1 MILGL
6 KPRVLTWH
14 VHGSYLYYLT
24 HTDCIFY
31 LPTKN
36 DDSPGYGGKRGSF
49 KWGANVVEV
58 PVEEVKDL
66 KTIDCVLFQ
75 SQENFLKDQY
85 QILSEEQRSL
95 PQIYLEHDPPR
106 ESPTET
112 VHVTRGS
119 EATVVQVTHFNKLM
133 WDNGDSPVEV
143 IEHGAPAS
151 GISYRGDKAKGIV
164 IVNNL
169 AARGRRLGGD
179 IFERVRKTIPLD
191 LIGMGSEK
199 NGGLGEIDHNKL
211 GEFISHY
218 RFLFNPIRYTSLGLA
233 VIEAMEVGLPVIGL
247 ATTEMSTAVIN
258 GVNGW
263 VDTNVEILI
272 DKMAQLLQSQKLA
285 QKWSLG
291 AKMIADRR
299 FNIDRFIRDWEDL
312 FVRLCRGIPLYPP
325 KKEETRRWQKWQ

>member
-1 MILGL
+1 MIV
-6 KPRVLTWH
+6 KT
-14 VHGSYLYYLT
+14 
-24 HTDCIFY
+24 
-31 LPTKN
+31 
-36 DDSPGYGGKRGSF
+36 
-49 KWGANVVEV
+49 GA
-58 PVEEVKDL
+58 
-66 KTIDCVLFQ
+66 
-75 SQENFLKDQY
+75 
-85 QILSEEQRSL
+85 R
-95 PQIYLEHDPPR
+95 
-106 ESPTET
+106 
-112 VHVTRGS
+112 
-119 EATVVQVTHFNKLM
+119 AT
-133 WDNGDSPVEV
+133 
-143 IEHGAPAS
+143 A
-151 GISYRGDKAKGIV
+151 
-164 IVNNL
+164 
-169 AARGRRLGGD
+169 GRD
-179 IFERVRKTIPLD
+179 IFERVRKTNTVD
-191 LIGMGSEK
+191 LLVLGSK
-199 NGGLGEIDHNKL
+199 KRRLGKLSNKL